1 MYISRNRTDER
12 NIIKKEYHK
21 SIRYIVYKSE
31 TILGE
36 LYNNTVSLFTNNY
49 CSRFRKQFKI
59 MNNQEISIIHKA
71 VDSLYATTK
80 IKGNWEQRGIPNL
93 DGMLSLMFANEVFTY
108 NIEIKGELRNQTL
121 PQIYQ
126 YNEEFKPFMLVAS
139 RISPAIKK
147 ELRANNVAYLEV
159 NGNFYL
165 KEANKMFWIDA
176 NEPLKIEKDNRNR
189 AFTKTGVK
197 VLFEFLNNPTLI
209 NQTYRQI
216 AQQTGTSIG
225 NITNIIQGLKQDGF
239 VLSVNSDTLKFNNIE
254 GLIQKWSQAFT
265 ENLKPS
271 LRIGSF
277 RFLKE
282 NDLLAWKELN
292 FDTSKIVWGGE
303 PAGDLL
309 TNYLKPEEFTLYTDE
324 SRTELIRNY
333 RLIPDEKGSVKVY
346 EKFWKGNSSEQKTA
360 PPLIVYADL
369 MGNSDRRSIET
380 AQKIY
385 DEYLQNKL

>member
-1 MYISRNRTDER
+1 MTA
-12 NIIKKEYHK
+12 K
-21 SIRYIVYKSE
+21 
-31 TILGE
+31 
-36 LYNNTVSLFTNNY
+36 
-49 CSRFRKQFKI
+49 
-59 MNNQEISIIHKA
+59 QEIFKA
-71 VDSLYATTK
+71 IENLQLNTP
-80 IKGNWEQRGIPNL
+80 IKAKWNNSDMAALFGRIEFNISDEIL
-93 DGMLSLMFANEVFTY
+93 TY
-108 NIEIKGELRNQTL
+108 NIDVKREIRNQYL
-121 PQIYQ
+121 SEIYNKNEQ
-126 YNEEFKPFMLVAS
+126 YKPFMLVAG
-139 RISPAIKK
+139 RISSEIKK
-147 ELRANNVAYLEV
+147 ELRANNVAYLES

-176 NEPLKIEKDNRNR
+176 HEPLKIEKDNRNR

-197 VLFEFLNNPTLI
+197 VLFEFLNNPALI

-216 AQQTGTSIG
+216 AEQTGTSIG

-239 VLSVNSDTLKFNNIE
+239 LLSVNSDTFKFNNIE
-254 GLIQKWSQAFT
+254 ALIQKWSQAFT
-265 ENLKPS
+265 DNLKPS

-277 RFLKE
+277 RFLKKT
-282 NDLLAWKELN
+282 DLLAWKELN

-333 RLIPDEKGSVKVY
+333 RLISDDKGRIEIY
-346 EKFWKGNSSEQKTA
+346 EKFWKDNGSKQKTA

-385 DEYLQNKL
+385 DEYLQN

>member
-1 MYISRNRTDER
+1 MTAKQEVFKAIENLQ
-12 NIIKKEYHK
+12 I
-21 SIRYIVYKSE
+21 
-31 TILGE
+31 
-36 LYNNTVSLFTNNY
+36 NTPVKASWDNSGITSLFG
-49 CSRFRKQFKI
+49 KI
-59 MNNQEISIIHKA
+59 HFTISNEIS
-71 VDSLYATTK
+71 
-80 IKGNWEQRGIPNL
+80 
-93 DGMLSLMFANEVFTY
+93 TY
-108 NIEIKGELRNQTL
+108 NIEVKKEMRNQYL
-121 PQIYQ
+121 SEIY
-126 YNEEFKPFMLVAS
+126 YKNEEYKPFMLVAG
-139 RISPAIKK
+139 RISSEIKK
-147 ELRANNVAYLEV
+147 ELRANNVAYLEA

-165 KEANKMFWIDA
+165 KEGNKMFWIDA

-197 VLFEFLNNPTLI
+197 VLFEFLTNPTLI
-209 NQTYRQI
+209 NQNYRQI
-216 AQQTGTSIG
+216 AEQTGTSIG

-239 VLSVNSDTLKFNNIE
+239 VLSVNSNTVKINNIE
-254 GLIQKWSQAFT
+254 ALIQKWSQAFT

-282 NDLLAWKELN
+282 TDLLAWKELA

-333 RLIPDEKGSVKVY
+333 RLIPDDKGRVEVY
-346 EKFWKGNSSEQKTA
+346 EKFWKDDGSEQKNA